1 MTVKDPC
8 KSLASYD
15 SGTNDLA
22 LMHLVNLLDT
32 ESEKVKYKKVNLSKL
47 RLKWEKT
54 FGDLKHPWLEPHE
67 CFWLSPTLA
76 GAYTLPEITFEKFKM
91 PRLETSG

>member
-1 MTVKDPC
+1 
-8 KSLASYD
+8 
-15 SGTNDLA
+15 
-22 LMHLVNLLDT
+22 MHLVHLLDT
-32 ESEKVKYKKVNLSKL
+32 ESEKVKYKEVNLSKL

-76 GAYTLPEITFEKFKM
+76 GAYTLPEVSFEKFKM
-91 PRLETSG
+91 PKLETTG